1 MAGGLAAATW
11 AQPLDALEEGSR
23 DIGCPLDGAPF
34 VPCDGSDTIITFEP
48 PYVET
53 NERRPTC
60 AVSPGGGQYFLHSP
74 QWVKFVASA
83 GGARVD
89 NCQDA
94 TADVDAAVVA
104 VYGAISPDQPLTCL
118 NMVEFGCEPINCGP
132 DAGSSSVIVP
142 GLVIGKT
149 YAAQVAVFRLTGD
162 ACLAPPFNC
171 RTAGDYKLRVTC
183 DEFYNPC
190 QLDLD
195 PDMPGEG
202 EMQPK
207 EPSQRINDGCNQSP
221 PRFGLVA
228 CGQSL
233 RGTTWLDSGTGD
245 RDTDWY
251 RLVLPEPAAIQ
262 VSVIAEFR
270 PEHWLL
276 RPGSPSPCV
285 GPQVLAGND
294 PGAYERCSTQPSVL
308 EYAAEAGEYWVVVA
322 PLSEPGVFQTRPP
335 DYVLSVNATPC
346 VQPVGACCTGVSC
359 TVQTAAA
366 CAGSGQ
372 VFYGIG
378 STCQPDTCFECP
390 AGATP
395 EGENIN
401 CAAPHGFADSINGG
415 CGWSTTTPTF
425 INLGNLPTSD
435 DPGVFAAR
443 RCGTTATFFDVQPP
457 SATENRRDN
466 DYYRLNLSGVSIGD
480 WRRIRLTLKTEFEAQ
495 VLIVNPDLGFNP
507 CPTFMQRVVADV
519 VVQPGIETTV
529 SACVVKRSVPQGQL
543 NLYSDVWALVR
554 PFALGPPWEVPCAR
568 RYYLGVQVQSC
579 GEPLACCIG
588 SNCSE
593 LAPAACV
600 AQGGVPLADESCVG
614 VVCGPAVCGGDSDCD
629 GDVDFDDIDFFVAAL
644 GGEAAW
650 IAHHQAAGG
659 SPNCL
664 FAVNDTNNDG
674 SVTFDDIELFVLAI
688 GRRRTTATRLD
699 GARRGRVARTAVARA
714 GTRRRLVAQSRH
726 AIRRPRSRAS
736 RTECPRSHHPGLSLT
751 CLGNW
756 LAWASSSSRWPGRAS
771 GMCRTLPR
779 G

>member
-53 NERRPTC
+53 NERRPTG

-89 NCQDA
+89 ICQDA

-104 VYGAISPDQPLTCL
+104 VYGAIRPDQPLTCL
-118 NMVEFGCEPINCGP
+118 NVVEFGCELFNCGP

-270 PEHWLL
+270 PELWLL
-276 RPGSPSPCV
+276 RPGSPSP
-285 GPQVLAGND
+285 
-294 PGAYERCSTQPSVL
+294 
-308 EYAAEAGEYWVVVA
+308 
-322 PLSEPGVFQTRPP
+322 
-335 DYVLSVNATPC
+335 
-346 VQPVGACCTGVSC
+346 
-359 TVQTAAA
+359 
-366 CAGSGQ
+366 
-372 VFYGIG
+372 
-378 STCQPDTCFECP
+378 
-390 AGATP
+390 
-395 EGENIN
+395 
-401 CAAPHGFADSINGG
+401 
-415 CGWSTTTPTF
+415 
-425 INLGNLPTSD
+425 
-435 DPGVFAAR
+435 
-443 RCGTTATFFDVQPP
+443 
-457 SATENRRDN
+457 
-466 DYYRLNLSGVSIGD
+466 
-480 WRRIRLTLKTEFEAQ
+480 
-495 VLIVNPDLGFNP
+495 
-507 CPTFMQRVVADV
+507 
-519 VVQPGIETTV
+519 
-529 SACVVKRSVPQGQL
+529 
-543 NLYSDVWALVR
+543 
-554 PFALGPPWEVPCAR
+554 
-568 RYYLGVQVQSC
+568 
-579 GEPLACCIG
+579 
-588 SNCSE
+588 
-593 LAPAACV
+593 
-600 AQGGVPLADESCVG
+600 CVG

-659 SPNCL
+659 SPTCL
-664 FAVNDTNNDG
+664 FAVNDTNSDG
-674 SVTFDDIELFVLAI
+674 SVTLDDIELFVLAI
-688 GRRRTTATRLD
+688 GR
-699 GARRGRVARTAVARA
+699 V
-714 GTRRRLVAQSRH
+714 
-726 AIRRPRSRAS
+726 
-736 RTECPRSHHPGLSLT
+736 CP
-751 CLGNW
+751 
-756 LAWASSSSRWPGRAS
+756 
-771 GMCRTLPR
+771 
-779 G
+779 